1 MLMGI
6 FMMENGKTT
15 GGKEKECILV
25 QQPNSR
31 YVVMKVDSFTTKE
44 WVWLIEVNPLHPD
57 ISMSVLPGV
66 LFTFLVV
73 VTWRIFILI
82 KGSLSRQVIHLFL

>member
-1 MLMGI
+1 MSAVDREFTTMLMGI

-15 GGKEKECILV
+15 GGREKECILV

-44 WVWLIEVNPLHPD
+44 WVWLIEVN
-57 ISMSVLPGV
+57 S
-66 LFTFLVV
+66 FTP
-73 VTWRIFILI
+73 
-82 KGSLSRQVIHLFL
+82 